1 MCWAAMDRGIR
12 IADASMR
19 RAPVDRWRS
28 ERDAARRAIER
39 KGYDRD
45 RGVFVEAFGSEAL
58 DGALLLL
65 PAVGFVAWDD
75 DRMVRTVD
83 AIREGLQSDGLVVR
97 YREPRGRAEA
107 EGTFL
112 ACSFWLAECLARQ
125 RRLDEA
131 RTVFDRAVATA
142 NELVLFSEEY
152 DPEAGE
158 MLGNFPQGVTHLSHI
173 AAAVALAE
181 QHGADLERA

>member
-1 MCWAAMDRGIR
+1 
-12 IADASMR
+12 
-19 RAPVDRWRS
+19 VDS
-28 ERDAARRAIER
+28 AKPERDQARRAIER

-45 RGVFVEAFGSEAL
+45 RGVFAQAFGSGAL
-58 DGALLLL
+58 DAALLLL

-75 DRMVRTVD
+75 ERMVRTVD
-83 AIREGLQSDGLVVR
+83 AIMEELQSDGLLLR
-97 YREPRGRAEA
+97 YREPRGRG
-107 EGTFL
+107 EGEGAFL

-131 RTVFDRAVATA
+131 RTVFDRAVATV

-158 MLGNFPQGVTHLSHI
+158 MLGSIPAGPDGPRTSPPRSRWPNSTGPTSCGPE
-173 AAAVALAE
+173 AAAAGPAGHRRVVM
-181 QHGADLERA
+181 RTTRS